1 MIDLT
6 RVPTRRLLSWQHEHE
21 QVIAHK
27 AEVMARHA
35 EGTAYHTRARLETET
50 RQAKLRMIVEELQQR
65 GITSD

>member
-1 MIDLT
+1 MPIDYS

-35 EGTAYHTRARLETET
+35 EGTAYHTRARLEMET
-50 RQAKLRMIVEELQQR
+50 RQSRLTLILEELQKR
-65 GITSD
+65 GI